1 MSSAVH
7 VASSEVVN
15 VQGAA
20 IKNPFF
26 TTKRAPISV
35 VCGLC
40 NTRCPT
46 ELVDLPVQ
54 CMQPAR
60 SLHNCSN
67 CGAHIATVGAGGK
80 IPVQSCTL
88 F

>member
-1 MSSAVH
+1 MSSVH
-7 VASSEVVN
+7 VQSSEVVN
-15 VQGAA
+15 VRGAA
-20 IKNPFF
+20 IKYAFF

-46 ELVDLPVQ
+46 ELVETPAQCCQPPV
-54 CMQPAR
+54 A
-60 SLHNCSN
+60 LHCCSN
-67 CGAHIATVGAGGK
+67 CGVHLATVSNEPKSNA
-80 IPVQSCTL
+80 CTL